1 VHPTYTKMKNTFS
14 PFRAATA
21 AFLALN
27 FLAQSVF
34 ATCGGGGGGG
44 MGGSAPGG
52 GSVAYVVPWVVTAE
66 GNALPKAPAASLIV
80 LWFPVSAKAAAD
92 SDLRSSSVLTLAA
105 ARCVADVLITSD
117 NKTVRAKYGV
127 TDAEAAILIRPDGTE
142 IARAT
147 LSKKN
152 TVVTS
157 SLERALNTEIK
168 TQEKAIT
175 AVLTAAEKKVK
186 AKDQT
191 AQADLEKVWAERCLF
206 PSLGK
211 RAAKGLKT
219 LGINVDGAE
228 LKKLGSDNLADP
240 DVSGVRTAAVERIIK
255 AGLKAEIAGDYVTA
269 GKRYKEATELDPA
282 DTTALRFLGEYYRHQ
297 TGQWDLA
304 GRVFNRILAQ
314 PADPVAR
321 AVALHGLGK
330 MTIHSGN
337 FAAGLAKFHESLEVF
352 PLAITYRNLAVYW
365 FSEKETDKA
374 AGYMREAFALEPN
387 DQYNQIFAAVYLAA
401 AGKKDEALAI
411 AKDNEKVLEASYNL
425 AAIYAQA
432 GDKKKA
438 MEYLRRHFETYERYD
453 AVRAMEMK
461 EARDDYMFIALHQ
474 DPDFIALTK
483 LARNAWMIG
492 NEFCDPISLLAS
504 PEAPLR
510 RM

>member
-1 VHPTYTKMKNTFS
+1 MKTSFS
-14 PFRAATA
+14 PYRAAMA

-27 FLAQSVF
+27 FLAQSAF

-52 GSVAYVVPWVVTAE
+52 GSIVYNVPWTVTAE
-66 GNALPKAPAASLIV
+66 GKALPKAPAASLIV

-105 ARCVADVLITSD
+105 ARCVADVLVTSD
-117 NKTVRAKYGV
+117 NKTLRAKYGV
-127 TDAEAAILIRPDGTE
+127 TDAAEAAVLIKPDGTE

-147 LSKKN
+147 LNKKN
-152 TVVTS
+152 QVVTS
-157 SLERALNTEIK
+157 SLEKALNTEIK
-168 TQEKAIT
+168 TREKALT
-175 AVLTAAEKKVK
+175 TVLAAAEKKVK

-191 AQADLEKVWAERCLF
+191 AQADLEQVWGERCLF

-219 LGINVDGAE
+219 LGIAVDPAD
-228 LKKLGSDNLADP
+228 LKKLGLDTLADP
-240 DVSGVRTAAVERIIK
+240 DVTGTRTAAVERILK
-255 AGLKAEIAGDYVTA
+255 AGLKAEIAGDFTTA
-269 GKRYKEATELDPA
+269 GKRYKEATELDPS

-304 GRVFNRILAQ
+304 GRVFNRILEQ

-337 FAAGLAKFHESLEVF
+337 YAAGLAKFEESLAVF

-365 FSEKETDKA
+365 FSEKNTEKA
-374 AGYMREAFALEPN
+374 TGYMSQAIALEPS
-387 DQYNQIFAAVYLAA
+387 DRYNQIFSAVYLAV
-401 AGKKDEALAI
+401 AGKTDEALAI
-411 AKDNEKVLEASYNL
+411 AKANEGVLEASYNL
-425 AAIYAQA
+425 AAIYAQV
-432 GDKKKA
+432 GDRKKA
-438 MEYLRRHFETYERYD
+438 MELLRRQFESYERYD

-474 DPDFIALTK
+474 DPDFITLTK

-492 NEFCDPISLLAS
+492 NEFCDPASLLAS

>member
-1 VHPTYTKMKNTFS
+1 MMMKTSFS

-21 AFLALN
+21 ALLALN
-27 FLAQSVF
+27 FLAQTAF

-52 GSVAYVVPWVVTAE
+52 GSVTYVVPWVVTPE
-66 GNALPKAPAASLIV
+66 GKVLPKAPAASLIV
-80 LWFPVSAKAAAD
+80 LWFPLTAKAAAD
-92 SDLRSSSVLTLAA
+92 SDMRSSSVLTLAA
-105 ARCVADVLITSD
+105 ARCVADALITSD

-127 TDAEAAILIRPDGTE
+127 TDGTEAAILTRADGSE

-147 LSKKN
+147 LSKKGV
-152 TVVTS
+152 VVTS
-157 SLERALNTEIK
+157 SIEKALSTEIK
-168 TQEKAIT
+168 TQEKALT
-175 AVLTAAEKKVK
+175 LVLTGAEKKVK
-186 AKDQT
+186 AKDQS
-191 AQADLEKVWAERCLF
+191 AVAELQQVWGDRCLF

-219 LGINVDGAE
+219 LGINVDAAE
-228 LKKLGSDNLADP
+228 LKKLGMDNLADP
-240 DVSGVRTAAVERIIK
+240 DVTGVRTAAVERIIK
-255 AGLKAEIAGDYVTA
+255 AGLKAEIAGDFVTA
-269 GKRYKEATELDPA
+269 GKRYKEASELDPS

-337 FAAGLAKFHESLEVF
+337 YAAGLAKFHESLEVF
-352 PLAITYRNLAVYW
+352 PLAITCRNLAVYW
-365 FSEKETDKA
+365 FSEKETEKA

-425 AAIYAQA
+425 AAIYAQT
-432 GDKKKA
+432 GDRKKA
-438 MEYLRRHFETYERYD
+438 MEMLRRHFETYERYD

-474 DPDFIALTK
+474 DPDFIAMTK

-492 NEFCDPISLLAS
+492 NEFCDPASLLAS